1 MNSLQQQLETTF
13 RLSSFRDGQLEAIQS
28 LLSGKDVVAVM
39 PTGGG
44 KSLLYQLPASI
55 QDSGVSIV
63 ISPLIAL
70 MKDQVESLNRLG
82 IPALFCNSSQDE
94 LEQLTAISRAV
105 TGKIKLLYISPER
118 ALSSYFTTM
127 LKKMKVNFFAVD
139 ESHCVSQWGHDFRP
153 EYRELHRLRLIH
165 PKAPFIALTATA
177 TEKVLV
183 DIENSLNLKNP
194 ALIKKSF
201 LRPNL
206 FFQIE
211 YLRTESEKDTKLLE
225 ILEQESSKNKSGRI
239 IIYCATRNKVDEVC
253 KFLLDNGHNAAR
265 YHAGKTDVM
274 REKTQNNYSSGKVKI
289 LVATNAFGMGL
300 DSPDVR
306 LVLHYQIPSSVESYY
321 QEAGRAGRDGKFS
334 RCILFFQNADLAV
347 QNFIIRKESNR
358 KGGETLL
365 DAIKAYVYSTVCRQ
379 KFLCDYFG
387 EKINS
392 CGNCDVCETSSD
404 LQNNKNSY
412 LEELED
418 KKIKKLEKS
427 KYQFATDELEIIKN
441 LLIHYPGVFGKKIL
455 VGILRGSNSKAILRM
470 KVDKSPFHG
479 KLPKIP
485 EEALLAKLE
494 ELTITKEVRISGQK
508 YPKLYLATH
517 PPVSKK
523 EKIESEINAG
533 LRIRKIPTPNQVLVK
548 ALKNYRDRE
557 ARKYRWKKFMV
568 LHNAVITR
576 IANLKPTSKQDLIHI
591 KGLGDAKIEKFG
603 DGILETIRKHG

>member
-1 MNSLQQQLETTF
+1 MQSLEEQLSSVF
-13 RLSSFRDGQLEAIQS
+13 RLSSFRDGQREAIND

-55 QDSGVSIV
+55 KETGVSIV

-70 MKDQVESLNRLG
+70 MKDQVESLNRIG
-82 IPALFCNSSQDE
+82 VPALFCNSSQDE

-139 ESHCVSQWGHDFRP
+139 EAHCVSQWGHDFRP

-177 TEKVLV
+177 TARVLQ
-183 DIENSLNLKNP
+183 DIQNSLNLNNP
-194 ALIKKSF
+194 SLIKKSF

-206 FFQIE
+206 SFQIE
-211 YLRTESEKDTKLLE
+211 YLRTETEKDTKLLE
-225 ILEQESSKNKSGRI
+225 ILELEEEKNHKGRI

-253 KFLLDNGHNAAR
+253 KYLLDNGHKAAR
-265 YHAGKTDVM
+265 YHAGKTDSM

-300 DSPDVR
+300 DAPDVR

-321 QEAGRAGRDGKFS
+321 QEAGRAGRDGKPS
-334 RCILFFQNADLAV
+334 RCILFFQNGDLAV
-347 QNFIIRKESNR
+347 QSFIIRKESNR

-365 DAIKAYVYSTVCRQ
+365 DAIKAYAYSTVCRQ

-387 EKINS
+387 EEIES
-392 CGNCDVCETSSD
+392 CGICDICRSKTKD
-404 LQNNKNSY
+404 TKHSY

-418 KKIKKLEKS
+418 KKQKKLEKS
-427 KYQFATDELEIIKN
+427 KYEFTADELKTIKE
-441 LLIHYPGVFGKKIL
+441 LLVYYPGVFGKKIL
-455 VGILRGSNSKAILRM
+455 VGILRGSKSKAILRM

-479 KLPKIP
+479 KLSKIP
-485 EEALLAKLE
+485 EEAILAKLE
-494 ELTITKEVRISGQK
+494 DLTFTKEIKIAGQK

-517 PPVSKK
+517 PPISKK
-523 EKIESEINAG
+523 EKIESEIASG
-533 LRIRKIPTPNQVLVK
+533 TRVRKIQTPSQALVK

-576 IANLKPTSKQDLIHI
+576 IANLKPESKQDLIHI

-603 DGILETIRKHG
+603 EGILETIRKHG

>member
-1 MNSLQQQLETTF
+1 MQNLQEYLQSTF
-13 RLSSFRDGQLEAIQS
+13 RLNSFRDGQLDAIQN
-28 LLSGKDVVAVM
+28 LLSDKDVVAVM

-55 QDSGVSIV
+55 QESGVSIV

-70 MKDQVESLNRLG
+70 MKDQVESLNRIG
-82 IPALFCNSSQDE
+82 VPALFCNSSQDE

-139 ESHCVSQWGHDFRP
+139 EAHCVSQWGHDFRP
-153 EYRELHRLRLIH
+153 EYRELHRLRIIH

-177 TEKVLV
+177 TAKVLE
-183 DIENSLNLKNP
+183 DIQNSLNLKNP
-194 ALIKKSF
+194 SLIKKSF

-206 FFQIE
+206 SFQIE
-211 YLRTESEKDTKLLE
+211 YLRTESEKDSKLLE
-225 ILEQESSKNKSGRI
+225 ILESENAKEKKGRI

-253 KFLLDNGHNAAR
+253 KFLLDNGHKAAR
-265 YHAGKTDVM
+265 YHAGKTDNM

-321 QEAGRAGRDGKFS
+321 QEAGRAGRDGKPS
-334 RCILFFQNADLAV
+334 RCILFFQNADLAI
-347 QNFIIRKESNR
+347 QSFIIRKESNR

-365 DAIKAYVYSTVCRQ
+365 DAMRAYAHSTACRQ

-387 EKINS
+387 EEIES
-392 CGNCDVCETSSD
+392 CGKCDICASSEIIV
-404 LQNNKNSY
+404 KHSY
-412 LEELED
+412 LDELEEKKN
-418 KKIKKLEKS
+418 KKIEKS
-427 KYQFATDELEIIKN
+427 KYSFAREELQIIKE
-441 LLIHYPGVFGKKIL
+441 LLIYYPGIFGKKIL
-455 VGILRGSNSKAILRM
+455 VGILRGSKAKAILRM

-479 KLPKIP
+479 KLSQIP

-494 ELTITKEVRISGQK
+494 DWTLTKEIRIAGQK
-508 YPKLYLATH
+508 YPKLYLASH
-517 PPVSKK
+517 PPISKK
-523 EKIESEINAG
+523 EKIEAEINSG
-533 LRIRKIPTPNQVLVK
+533 LRVRKTQTPNQILVK

-576 IANLKPTSKQDLIHI
+576 IANLKPETKQDLIHI

-603 DGILETIRKHG
+603 EGILETIRKHG